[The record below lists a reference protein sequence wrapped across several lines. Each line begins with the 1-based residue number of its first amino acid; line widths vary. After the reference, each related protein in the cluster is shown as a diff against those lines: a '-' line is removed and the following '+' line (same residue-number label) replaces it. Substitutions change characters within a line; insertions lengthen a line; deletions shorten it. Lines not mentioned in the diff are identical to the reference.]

1 MQCGGE
7 QPSKNP
13 DKDKSGPPAS

>member
-13 DKDKSGPPAS
+13 DKDKSGSPAS